1 MSNPFNTLEKALIDA
16 MSHSDKIA
24 DFYEILGKSTIWLIE
39 KQTNEIAAEGQDV
52 FSLEQVQI
60 MEKKNRKLLPVFSS
74 KFPIEKMF
82 RNSTAIAVSF
92 QEVLNWIDGQTG
104 VILNPDTPL
113 SKLLIPQE
121 LEMMRKKQNF
131 FKSSEE

>member
-24 DFYEILGKSTIWLIE
+24 DFYETLEKSTIWLIK
-39 KQTNEIAAEGQDV
+39 KQTSELNADGQVV
-52 FSLEQVQI
+52 FSLKQVQI
-60 MEKKNRKLLPVFSS
+60 MEKKTRKLLPVFSS

-82 RNSTAIAVSF
+82 KNSTAIAVSF
-92 QEVLNWIDGQTG
+92 QEVLNQIDGQTG
-104 VILNPDTPL
+104 IILNPDTPL

-121 LEMMRKKQNF
+121 LDMMRKKQNF
-131 FKSSEE
+131 FKG

>member
-1 MSNPFNTLEKALIDA
+1 MSNQFNTLEKALIDA
-16 MSHSDKIA
+16 MSNNDKIA
-24 DFYEILGKSTIWLIE
+24 DFYEILGKSTIWLIK
-39 KQTNEIAAEGQDV
+39 KQTSKIAADGQDV

-60 MEKKNRKLLPVFSS
+60 MEKKNRKLLPIFSS

-82 RNSTAIAVSF
+82 KNSTAISVSF
-92 QEVLNWIDGQTG
+92 QEVLNQIDGHTG

-121 LEMMRKKQNF
+121 LEMMREKQNF
-131 FKSSEE
+131 FKN

>member
-16 MSHSDKIA
+16 MSNSDKIA
-24 DFYEILGKSTIWLIE
+24 DFYEILGKSTIWLIK
-39 KQTNEIAAEGQDV
+39 KQTSELNADGQDE
-52 FSLEQVQI
+52 FSLKQVQI

-82 RNSTAIAVSF
+82 KNSKAIAVSF
-92 QEVLNWIDGQTG
+92 QEVLNQIDGQTG
-104 VILNPDTPL
+104 IILNPDTPL

-121 LEMMRKKQNF
+121 LDMMRKKQNF
-131 FKSSEE
+131 FKG